1 MTIQQKKD
9 LLVNVAF
16 GIFIAAIA
24 YLGIKYLLPITVPFI
39 LGFCIAYCIVKLSN
53 RIKQNNS
60 IARIILTFLF
70 YGTIGT
76 VVVLLILK
84 GFTSLYDFVM
94 WIPSVYE
101 HQVAPA
107 LQVLYDELS
116 LTIVELDPSLLDTLE
131 IIANRLYSA
140 INDLVGVVSGYAVNF
155 VSSLIT
161 SIPSLFLST
170 LAMIISTFF
179 FVVDYERMFEF
190 INDNAPKKW
199 KEIGDSIKVYLTNTL
214 FVVIRS
220 YIMIMGLTFTE
231 LSILFLL
238 FGIKNP
244 FLIAGIIAV
253 FDIMPILGTGGIMIP
268 WGIIALLLGNTVLGI
283 ELFVMY
289 GIITAI
295 RNYVEP
301 KIVGAQLGLHP
312 IITLVSM
319 FVGLR
324 LFGFLGMFGF
334 PVGISF
340 LWKKYHVEK
349 MQEKLMSEE

>member
-1 MTIQQKKD
+1 MTIQQKSD
-9 LLVNVAF
+9 FLINVAF
-16 GIFIAAIA
+16 GVFIAAVA
-24 YLGIKYLLPITVPFI
+24 YLVIKYILPITIPFI
-39 LGFCIAYCIVKLSN
+39 LGFCIAYCIVKVSD
-53 RIKQNNS
+53 RIKQRSS
-60 IARIILTFLF
+60 IARIIITFIF

-76 VVVLLILK
+76 LAVLITLK
-84 GFTSLYDFVM
+84 GFTSLYDLVM
-94 WIPSVYE
+94 WLPSVYE

-107 LQVLYDELS
+107 LQLLYDELS
-116 LTIVELDPSLLDTLE
+116 VTIIELDPSLLEALE
-131 IIANRLYSA
+131 IVATRLYSA
-140 INDLVGVVSGYAVNF
+140 INDLVGVISGYAVNF
-155 VSSLIT
+155 VSSVIT
-161 SIPSLFLST
+161 SIPSYFLSI

-179 FVVDYERMFEF
+179 FVVDYERMFDF
-190 INDNAPKKW
+190 INENAPRKW
-199 KEIGDSIKVYLTNTL
+199 KDIGDSIKFYLTNTL

-220 YIMIMGLTFTE
+220 YILIMALTFTE
-231 LSILFLL
+231 LSILFSI

-244 FLIAGIIAV
+244 FLIAAIIAV

-268 WGIIALLLGNTVLGI
+268 WAIIALILGNTVLGI
-283 ELFVMY
+283 ELFIMY
-289 GIITAI
+289 GIVTAI

-349 MQEKLMSEE
+349 QQENMEGEV